1 MMQNTY
7 MRFQSKIQHLKGF
20 TLIELMIVVAVIG
33 ILSAIAYPSY
43 TEYVLRG
50 RRAEARTA
58 LMDLMQQQE
67 RYFTQNGRYFAF
79 TTDTSGVVS
88 TTDAFGVVTSPAT
101 VPFKHFS
108 GDSPASGY
116 YYLSTNNTCTSSTNI
131 QLCIQLFAAPK
142 QTDAITGTLNID
154 STGLKSCTGGSDP
167 TKCWK

>member
-1 MMQNTY
+1 MK
-7 MRFQSKIQHLKGF
+7 SSKGF
-20 TLIELMIVVAVIG
+20 TLVELMIVVAVVG

-67 RYFTQNGRYFAF
+67 RYYTQNGRYLAF
-79 TTDTSGVVS
+79 ETSTAG
-88 TTDAFGVVTSPAT
+88 VTSVVVGGVDTPTT
-101 VPFKHFS
+101 VPFKFFS
-108 GDSPASGY
+108 GDAAASGHY
-116 YYLSTNNTCTSSTNI
+116 FLSARNSCTSSADI
-131 QLCIQLFAAPK
+131 QLCVQLFAVPK

-154 STGLKSCTGGSDP
+154 STGLKSCTGGSDS

>member
-1 MMQNTY
+1 MQLRTNAVIAKLKS
-7 MRFQSKIQHLKGF
+7 SKGM
-20 TLIELMIVVAVIG
+20 TLIELMIVVAIVG

-67 RYFTQNGRYFAF
+67 RYFTQNNTYLKF
-79 TTDTSGVVS
+79 DTSNLGV
-88 TTDAFGVVTSPAT
+88 TNPAT

-108 GDSPASGY
+108 GDSAANGY
-116 YYLSTNNTCTSSTNI
+116 YYLSAKDNCPSSSNI
-131 QLCIQLFAAPK
+131 ALCVNLIAVPK
-142 QTDAITGTLNID
+142 TTDTGAGTIGID
-154 STGLKSCTGGSDP
+154 STGLKSCTGDM

>member
-1 MMQNTY
+1 MMKNTY
-7 MRFQSKIQHLKGF
+7 MPFQSKILHLKGF

-43 TEYVLRG
+43 TEYVLKG
-50 RRAEARTA
+50 RRAEARAA
-58 LMDLMQQQE
+58 LVDLMQQQE
-67 RYFTQNGRYFAF
+67 RYFTQNGTYFEFSTDSAGV
-79 TTDTSGVVS
+79 TT
-88 TTDAFGVVTSPAT
+88 PAT

-108 GDSPASGY
+108 GDSPTNGY
-116 YYLSTNNTCTSSTNI
+116 YYLSADNTCASSTDI
-131 QLCIQLFAAPK
+131 KLCIQLFAVPK